1 MVDDQQGPAWI
12 SDLLDEQEQGAVEDA
27 REEAEQADMV
37 EDLREQMLQAEEERG
52 AKEQAPIVR
61 VFMSLAPAQ
70 RLLLAVLL
78 FLDVAL
84 CGCMALVM
92 FGRVGLPF

>member
-12 SDLLDEQEQGAVEDA
+12 ADLLDEQEQDTTEDA
-27 REEAEQADMV
+27 QEQTAKTDMV
-37 EDLREQMLQAEEERG
+37 EDLREQMIQAEEEL
-52 AKEQAPIVR
+52 APEEKAPIVR
-61 VFMSLAPAQ
+61 FFLDLEPLQ
-70 RLLLAVLL
+70 RFLLAVLL